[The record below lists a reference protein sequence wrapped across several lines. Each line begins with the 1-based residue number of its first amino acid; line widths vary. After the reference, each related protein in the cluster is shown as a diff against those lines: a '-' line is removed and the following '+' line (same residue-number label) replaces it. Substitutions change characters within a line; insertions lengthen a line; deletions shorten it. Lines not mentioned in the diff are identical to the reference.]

1 MSETTFSACP
11 ACNAAPFAEQTALG
25 DDAHGNVVLTLPTIH
40 CAACISAVERTLSAM
55 PNVTSAR
62 VNLTLKRAT
71 IETDA
76 AVPVEDFIKE
86 LGAIGYEAHELDPS
100 LLMQSE
106 MERAARKLLT
116 RLAVSGFAMM
126 NVMLLSVAVWSG
138 ADGITR
144 DMFHWISAMIAV
156 PATIYAAQ
164 PFFTSAWSVLRHRHL
179 NMDVPISLAIL
190 LALVT
195 SLYETTLSGE
205 HAYFDAAISLTFFLL
220 AGRYLDHRTRSMA
233 RSAAQELSAL
243 EVPRAIVR
251 RDGRDETVGVKSLVV
266 GDILVI
272 RPGARLPVDGDVI
285 DGTSEVDR
293 SILTGETRPEF
304 VNIGHALRAG
314 ELNLTGPLLVR
325 ATAVGQ
331 DTSLHQISEL
341 VAIAESGRSKY
352 TSIAD
357 KAASLYAPGVHIL
370 SAISFI
376 GWFLYSGDLRMSLN
390 IASAVLIITCPCALG
405 LAVPAVTTAASGRLY
420 KKGLLI
426 KSATALER
434 IAQIDTVV
442 FDKTGT
448 LTNGTPRLVSLPIAQ
463 ATHLQIA
470 ATLASHSS
478 HPLSRALLSALD
490 AQGMSRAQVT
500 DVNEV
505 PGFGIEGR
513 FDGMLVRLGRAEW
526 VGATHDQGTATFLA
540 IGDQTPIGFEFA
552 DTLRLGARDL
562 INELKAQ
569 GLDVHILS
577 GDTELAVKS
586 VAQDLGITT
595 FAAGETPISKAAYI
609 SSLHASGKT
618 VLMIGDG
625 LNDTA
630 ALTTAH
636 VSISPA
642 SALDAARVASDI
654 VFLGARLD
662 QLVGVVGVADQSQ
675 RRIKENFQIATLY
688 NVVAVPIAIAGL
700 ATPLIAALAMSLS
713 SITVSLNA
721 LRIK

>member
-1 MSETTFSACP
+1 MSHGSISACP
-11 ACNAAPFAEQTALG
+11 ACNAAPLAEKIATDITPDGA
-25 DDAHGNVVLTLPTIH
+25 VILTLPTIH
-40 CAACISAVERTLSAM
+40 CAACIAAVERHLNAM
-55 PNVTSAR
+55 TDVKSAR
-62 VNLTLKRAT
+62 VNLTLKRVN
-71 IETDA
+71 IETDSH
-76 AVPVEDFIKE
+76 VPVDVLIRA
-86 LGAIGYEAHELDPS
+86 LADIGYEAHELDPA
-100 LLMQSE
+100 LLVQSE
-106 MERAARKLLT
+106 MERASRRLLT
-116 RLAVSGFAMM
+116 RLAVAGFAMM

-156 PATIYAAQ
+156 PATIFSAQ
-164 PFFTSAWSVLRHRHL
+164 PFFVSAWKALRVRRL

-190 LALVT
+190 LALGT
-195 SLYETTLSGE
+195 SIYETNLSGE

-220 AGRYLDHRTRSMA
+220 AGRYLDHKTRSVA

-243 EVPRAIVR
+243 EVPRAVVR
-251 RDGRDETVGVKSLVV
+251 RDGHDKTVNVKSLAI
-266 GDILVI
+266 GDIVVL
-272 RPGARLPVDGDVI
+272 RPGARLAVDGDIVE
-285 DGTSEVDR
+285 GTSEVDR

-304 VNIGHALRAG
+304 VGVGTSLRAG

-357 KAASLYAPGVHIL
+357 KAASLYAPGVHVL
-370 SAISFI
+370 SALSFV
-376 GWFLYSGDLRMSLN
+376 GWYLFTWDLRMALN

-420 KKGLLI
+420 KKGLLV

-434 IAQIDTVV
+434 LAQVDTVI

-448 LTNGTPRLVSLPIAQ
+448 LTNGAPHLSRMPIID
-463 ATHLQIA
+463 ATDLQIA
-470 ATLASHSS
+470 LALAMQSQ
-478 HPLSRALLSALD
+478 HPLSQPLAKALKCSKITPALLE
-490 AQGMSRAQVT
+490 
-500 DVNEV
+500 DVKEI
-505 PGFGIEGR
+505 PGFGVEAR
-513 FDGMLVRLGRAEW
+513 FGVVPVRLGRAEW
-526 VGATHDQGTATFLA
+526 VDALPVLGTASYMS
-540 IGDQTPIGFEFA
+540 IGDKVPVAFEFQ
-552 DTLRLGARDL
+552 DSLREGAKDL
-562 INELKAQ
+562 IQDLTSR

-577 GDTELAVKS
+577 GDTESAVAD
-586 VAQDLGITT
+586 VARQLCVKNCTSN
-595 FAAGETPISKAAYI
+595 ETPISKAAFVTN
-609 SSLHASGKT
+609 LQLQGRN

-630 ALTTAH
+630 ALTSAN
-636 VSISPA
+636 VSISPS

-662 QLVGVVGVADQSQ
+662 NLVGVVHLAHQSQ
-675 RRIKENFQIATLY
+675 RRIRENFQIASLY
-688 NVVAVPIAIAGL
+688 NVIAVPIAIAGL

-713 SITVSLNA
+713 SITVTVNA
-721 LRIK
+721 LRMK

>member
-1 MSETTFSACP
+1 
-11 ACNAAPFAEQTALG
+11 
-25 DDAHGNVVLTLPTIH
+25 
-40 CAACISAVERTLSAM
+40 
-55 PNVTSAR
+55 
-62 VNLTLKRAT
+62 
-71 IETDA
+71 
-76 AVPVEDFIKE
+76 
-86 LGAIGYEAHELDPS
+86 
-100 LLMQSE
+100 
-106 MERAARKLLT
+106 
-116 RLAVSGFAMM
+116 
-126 NVMLLSVAVWSG
+126 
-138 ADGITR
+138 
-144 DMFHWISAMIAV
+144 
-156 PATIYAAQ
+156 
-164 PFFTSAWSVLRHRHL
+164 
-179 NMDVPISLAIL
+179 MDVPISLAIL

-713 SITVSLNA
+713 SITVTLNA

>member
-1 MSETTFSACP
+1 MSHGSISACP
-11 ACNAAPFAEQTALG
+11 ACNAAPLAEKIATDITPDGA
-25 DDAHGNVVLTLPTIH
+25 VVLTLPTIH
-40 CAACISAVERTLSAM
+40 CAACIAAVERHLNAM
-55 PNVTSAR
+55 TDVKSAR
-62 VNLTLKRAT
+62 VNLTLKRVN
-71 IETDA
+71 IETDGH
-76 AVPVEDFIKE
+76 VPVDVLIRA
-86 LGAIGYEAHELDPS
+86 LADIGYEAHELDPA
-100 LLMQSE
+100 LLVQSE
-106 MERAARKLLT
+106 MERASRRLLT
-116 RLAVSGFAMM
+116 RLAVAGFAMM

-156 PATIYAAQ
+156 PATIFSAQ
-164 PFFTSAWSVLRHRHL
+164 PFFVSAWKALRVRRL

-190 LALVT
+190 LALGT
-195 SLYETTLSGE
+195 SIYETNLSGE

-220 AGRYLDHRTRSMA
+220 AGRYLDHKTRSVA

-243 EVPRAIVR
+243 EVPRAVVR
-251 RDGRDETVGVKSLVV
+251 RDGHDKTVNVKSLAISDIVV
-266 GDILVI
+266 L
-272 RPGARLPVDGDVI
+272 RPGARLAVDGDIVE
-285 DGTSEVDR
+285 GTSEVDR

-304 VNIGHALRAG
+304 VGVGTSLRAG

-357 KAASLYAPGVHIL
+357 KAASLYAPGVHVL
-370 SAISFI
+370 SALSFV
-376 GWFLYSGDLRMSLN
+376 GWYLFTWDLRTALN

-420 KKGLLI
+420 KKGLLV

-434 IAQIDTVV
+434 LAQVDTVI

-448 LTNGTPRLVSLPIAQ
+448 LTNGAPHLSSMPKID
-463 ATHLQIA
+463 ATDLQIA
-470 ATLASHSS
+470 LALAMQSQ
-478 HPLSRALLSALD
+478 HPLSQALAIALKSSKITPALLD
-490 AQGMSRAQVT
+490 
-500 DVNEV
+500 DVKEI
-505 PGFGIEGR
+505 PGFGVEAR
-513 FDGMLVRLGRAEW
+513 FGVVPVRLGRAEW
-526 VGATHDQGTATFLA
+526 VDALPVLGTASYMS
-540 IGDQTPIGFEFA
+540 IGDKVPVAFEFQ
-552 DTLRLGARDL
+552 DSLREGAKDL
-562 INELKAQ
+562 IQDLNLR

-577 GDTELAVKS
+577 GDTESAVAD
-586 VAQDLGITT
+586 VARQLCVKNYTSN
-595 FAAGETPISKAAYI
+595 ETPISKAAFVTN
-609 SSLHASGKT
+609 LQLQGRN

-630 ALTTAH
+630 ALTSAN
-636 VSISPA
+636 VSISPS

-662 QLVGVVGVADQSQ
+662 NLVGVVHLAHQSQ
-675 RRIKENFQIATLY
+675 RRIRENFQIASLY
-688 NVVAVPIAIAGL
+688 NVIAVPIAIAGL

-713 SITVSLNA
+713 SITVTVNA
-721 LRIK
+721 LRMK